1 MHLCQDEAQKFLRY
15 DQVFVWRFD
24 SAESIVAIFK
34 NKLKGCW
41 RNMDSQFDLLEL
53 CVIAENKILHLG

>member
-34 NKLKGCW
+34 NKLKDVGETW
-41 RNMDSQFDLLEL
+41 TRSLTYLN
-53 CVIAENKILHLG
+53 CVS